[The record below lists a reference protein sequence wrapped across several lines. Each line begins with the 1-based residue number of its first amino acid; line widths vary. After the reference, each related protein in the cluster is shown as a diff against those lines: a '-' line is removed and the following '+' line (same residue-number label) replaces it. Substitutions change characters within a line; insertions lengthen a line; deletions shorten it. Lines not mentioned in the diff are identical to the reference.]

1 MKEENEY
8 LFGEEETLDI
18 VQKYE
23 DMLKRNRSIFFDVVE
38 FENIIDYYLNNE
50 NAQRASQAVDIA
62 TSMHPYS
69 SEIQIKK
76 AELLIIDKKYAEALS
91 ILKFLVKIEP
101 DNGEV
106 FFLKGQA
113 HLEQG
118 EAKLAHEAFWHS
130 TQCFTEDKV
139 DLLYRIGS
147 LYLEVD
153 YFIYALR
160 YFLYALGIY
169 PESLNV
175 LFELGYCYERLGE
188 LEKSDKYYNKY
199 LDINPFS
206 SSVWYNLG
214 IVHTRNGDF
223 AKALD
228 AYDFALAVEPT
239 NSSAI
244 HNKANTLATIEKY
257 KEAAECFAEL
267 LEFEPENPRI
277 YASIGECYEKLGSYE
292 VAIEYYNRSLQ
303 ILPTLSEAHFGIG
316 VVNLKTQRYNLA
328 LESIRKA
335 IALEPENYDYW
346 LGLAKVL
353 FEMGNEEEAINA
365 YREATTLNPDEPD
378 AYIGLSEIMLFRES
392 FSDVEEIFHEVGEK
406 FSDIPA
412 LKVIYAA
419 ALYLQDKP
427 KIALNLI
434 KQAKAL
440 TPFAVEDFLSVVS
453 VVDDQNFLDKL
464 KMI

>member
-8 LFGEEETLDI
+8 FFGEEETLDI

-23 DMLKRNRSIFFDVVE
+23 DMLKHNRSIFFDVLD

-62 TSMHPYS
+62 SSMHPYS

-76 AELLIIDKKYAEALS
+76 AELLIIDKQYTDALS

-113 HLEQG
+113 HLELG
-118 EAKLAHEAFWHS
+118 DFKLAHQAFWHS

-147 LYLEVD
+147 LYQEVD
-153 YFIYALR
+153 EFNYSLR
-160 YFLYALGIY
+160 YFLYALGIN

-206 SSVWYNLG
+206 TSVWYNLG
-214 IVHTRNGDF
+214 IVHTRKGEF
-223 AKALD
+223 PKALES
-228 AYDFALAVEPT
+228 YDYALAIEPS

-257 KEAAECFAEL
+257 KEAAESFTDL

-277 YASIGECYEKLGSYE
+277 FASIGECYEKLGKYDISL
-292 VAIEYYNRSLQ
+292 EYYNKSLK

-316 VVNLKTQRYNLA
+316 VVNLKNQRYNLA

-346 LGLAKVL
+346 LGLAKAK
-353 FEMGNEEEAINA
+353 FDMGDEEEAIQA

-392 FSDVEEIFHEVGEK
+392 FSEVEEIFHEVGEK

-434 KQAKAL
+434 KQAKTL
-440 TPFAVEDFLSVVS
+440 TPFAVEDFLSVEIGRAHV
-453 VVDDQNFLDKL
+453 
-464 KMI
+464 